1 MHHFAAVFDQ
11 RAADADLDDR
21 QFAKLR
27 NGLQGVDRFVLAREG
42 DRFVLVGE
50 DDVHVFFDQ
59 GAQEI
64 EVLLDDVETRQVDRH
79 LQSAF
84 FGRPG
89 RVLDQFVVL
98 HQVPL
103 DVDAVESFEDVGA
116 DVGRRQFE
124 RGARCVIIVRSPSG
138 EISAT
143 HLPDPLAAAEDEGLH
158 TEVRE
163 RLLEEV
169 AVVSGPTLPMNPV
182 PQPRRA
188 MARIV
193 LPAEPPSES
202 E

>member
-64 EVLLDDVETRQVDRH
+64 EVFLDDVETRQVDRH

-124 RGARCVIIVRSPSG
+124 RGAQMRDHRAFAVGRDQRH
-138 EISAT
+138 A
-143 HLPDPLAAAEDEGLH
+143 LARPLAAAEDEGLH

-169 AVVSGPTLPMNPV
+169 A
-182 PQPRRA
+182 RRIGTYLA
-188 MARIV
+188 DESR
-193 LPAEPPSES
+193 PAAQTRHGTDRVAGRAAQ
-202 E
+202 